1 MAKFAIFVTVK
12 IKEGKIEDFLAH
24 AYANATAAV
33 RDEPNCHMF
42 RVMQAQEDPN
52 TVHFYEVYTNERCL
66 DEHRETVH
74 YKAYNVATADIISDK
89 NVQKLPDL
97 Q

>member
-12 IKEGKIEDFLAH
+12 INDGKIEDFLAH

-42 RVMQAQEDPN
+42 RVMQAQDDAN
-52 TVHFYEVYTNERCL
+52 TVHFYEVYTDESCL

-74 YKAYNVATADIISDK
+74 YKAYNAATADMISDK
-89 NVQKLPDL
+89 NVQKLTVL

>member
-12 IKEGKIEDFLAH
+12 INEGKIEDFLAH

-42 RVMQAQEDPN
+42 RVMQNQDDPN
-52 TVHFYEVYTNERCL
+52 TVHFYEVYTSADCL
-66 DEHRETVH
+66 DDHRETVH
-74 YKAYNVATADIISDK
+74 YKAYNAATADMIADK
-89 NVQKLPDL
+89 SIVKVDVL